1 MALAYA
7 KEGAKVVSVAR
18 TKTELDSLEDAIHA
32 QGGDILTVR
41 TDLSQETEIFK
52 LKDKIIETWGRL
64 DTLVNNAA
72 MSSWQ
77 TLEEMPINTFDRTIA
92 VNLRAPFILS
102 KIFAE
107 SMKTQGGG
115 SIINVSSRS
124 AEIGFV
130 AEIAYCPSK
139 FALVGLSL
147 CLALELKNANIA
159 VNSLGV
165 GAPPGKRLKPTNL
178 TLLEAENLPKEIR
191 DQYADD
197 DEMVTTFGDAWTLL
211 ALQDGSGITGQ
222 YFKLRELNDFL
233 QNNGWVATIEKWHG
247 KLTEAV
253 YTPYEFPKSARYQT
267 PEGGFKELIF
277 E

>member
-1 MALAYA
+1 MALAFA

-18 TKTELDSLEDAIHA
+18 TMTELNSLENEIRG
-32 QGGDILTVR
+32 QGGEILTVQ
-41 TDLSQETEIFK
+41 TDLSQESEIFQ
-52 LKDKIIETWGRL
+52 LKDKIMETWGRV

-77 TLEEMPINTFDRTIA
+77 TLEEMPIKTFDLTIA

-107 SMKTQGGG
+107 IMKEQGGG

-130 AEIAYCPSK
+130 AEMAYCPTK
-139 FALVGLSL
+139 FALVGLTQ
-147 CLALELKNANIA
+147 CLALELKLSNIA
-159 VNSLGV
+159 VNSIGV

-178 TLLEAENLPKEIR
+178 TLAEAEKLPKEIK

-197 DEMVTTFGDAWTLL
+197 NEMVVTFRDVWTLL

-222 YFKLRELNDFL
+222 YFTLRDLKDFL
-233 QNNGWVATIEKWHG
+233 QKNGWDATIEKWRG
-247 KLTEAV
+247 KLTEAI
-253 YTPYEFPKSARYQT
+253 YTPYKFPKSVRYQT
-267 PEGGFKELIF
+267 PEGGFKELTF